1 MWLNI
6 SGLIETNLFS
16 FCALR
21 GEKADF
27 HQFLTRRRTTPL
39 WWRALQV
46 EVKIK
51 SILQQCSNFCTICKF
66 EQKKQKLKMGNSFDS
81 NCFSQIFLESLE
93 SSECWTNWFSSQ
105 IEFRFTHQ
113 SFDSASCLSLSLNYL
128 ELNNIFHLN
137 LHEYFYFA
145 QDDLEKKKITP
156 QGPLDES
163 LTCCHL
169 LSLLARH
176 LRMNHSEDF
185 MIFFA
190 IKKS

>member
-1 MWLNI
+1 M
-6 SGLIETNLFS
+6 
-16 FCALR
+16 
-21 GEKADF
+21 
-27 HQFLTRRRTTPL
+27 
-39 WWRALQV
+39 

-51 SILQQCSNFCTICKF
+51 SILQQCSNICSF
-66 EQKKQKLKMGNSFDS
+66 NRKLKMGNSFDS
-81 NCFSQIFLESLE
+81 NYSWSPLSSLSVGQIGFLLKLNSD
-93 SSECWTNWFSSQ
+93 SPTNHSTVLQ
-105 IEFRFTHQ
+105 VCR
-113 SFDSASCLSLSLNYL
+113 SLNYL

-156 QGPLDES
+156 QRPLDES

-176 LRMNHSEDF
+176 LLFNRINHSEDF
-185 MIFFA
+185 IIFFV

>member
-1 MWLNI
+1 MK
-6 SGLIETNLFS
+6 S
-16 FCALR
+16 FTT
-21 GEKADF
+21 GGQDQIDF
-27 HQFLTRRRTTPL
+27 TT
-39 WWRALQV
+39 
-46 EVKIK
+46 EYS
-51 SILQQCSNFCTICKF
+51 SICSFVNVDKNQQ
-66 EQKKQKLKMGNSFDS
+66 LKMGNSFDS
-81 NCFSQIFLESLE
+81 NNFSQIFLESLE
-93 SSECWTNWFSSQ
+93 FLECWTNWFSSQ

-113 SFDSASCLSLSLNYL
+113 SFDSASSLSLSLNYL

-145 QDDLEKKKITP
+145 QDDLKKKNITP

-190 IKKS
+190 LKKS

>member
-16 FCALR
+16 FCALG

-51 SILQQCSNFCTICKF
+51 SILQQFRSRGTFVNLNNN
-66 EQKKQKLKMGNSFDS
+66 QKLKMENSFNF
-81 NCFSQIFLESLE
+81 NCFPQIFLEPLE

-113 SFDSASCLSLSLNYL
+113 SFHGSSSLSLSLNHL

-137 LHEYFYFA
+137 LHEYFHFD
-145 QDDLEKKKITP
+145 QDDLEKRR
-156 QGPLDES
+156 S
-163 LTCCHL
+163 LPRDL
-169 LSLLARH
+169 
-176 LRMNHSEDF
+176 
-185 MIFFA
+185 
-190 IKKS
+190 